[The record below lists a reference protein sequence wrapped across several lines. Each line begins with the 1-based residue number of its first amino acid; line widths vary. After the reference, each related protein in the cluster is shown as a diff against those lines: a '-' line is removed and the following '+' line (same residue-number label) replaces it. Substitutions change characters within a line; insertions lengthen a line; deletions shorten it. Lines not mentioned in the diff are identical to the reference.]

1 MSDSSRKRSW
11 RRSSPIAVVAQ
22 PWKMNDTP
30 SVRRTGDRVGCRNR
44 SLIAGL
50 NTQIAMKQAAP
61 RATPAVEA
69 ARMSSLESSG
79 FCTRAEASPI
89 RAKSCA
95 KSTTRLASAMS
106 PKAVGSSSREMT
118 AVYTRLTTMSVANPR

>member
-30 SVRRTGDRVGCRNR
+30 SARRTGDRAGCRNR

-50 NTQIAMKQAAP
+50 NTQIATKQAAP
-61 RATPAVEA
+61 RAMPAVEA
-69 ARMSSLESSG
+69 ARMSSLESS
-79 FCTRAEASPI
+79 ASAPGP
-89 RAKSCA
+89 RQVPSGRRTCA

-106 PKAVGSSSREMT
+106 PKAAGSSSREMT
-118 AVYTRLTTMSVANPR
+118 AVYTRLATMSAANPR